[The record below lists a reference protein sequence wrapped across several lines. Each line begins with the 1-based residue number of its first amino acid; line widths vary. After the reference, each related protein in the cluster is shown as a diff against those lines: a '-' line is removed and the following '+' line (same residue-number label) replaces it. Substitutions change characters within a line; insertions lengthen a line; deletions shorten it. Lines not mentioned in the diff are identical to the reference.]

1 MSDGLQHAGLEPAL
15 PVDELAQGLRALSY
29 GLALDRLVGDGRE
42 SEALLG
48 RISALIFRGRAADPG
63 RSTR

>member
-1 MSDGLQHAGLEPAL
+1 M
-15 PVDELAQGLRALSY
+15 DELAQGLRALSY